1 MAVRSALAPEA
12 LSKEVREAVWRVD
25 PEIPV
30 ADVRPMP
37 SLVSDSARQRRL
49 QAILLAGFA
58 SIAVLLAAVG
68 IYGVVA
74 YSVARRHKEFGLRM
88 ALGADTADIRRVV
101 FRHAM
106 APIVTG
112 LGLGIVAGIGIA
124 KGMSALLFH
133 VSTLN
138 PIAYLAA
145 LLVVGIAGA
154 LPCWMTAARAAGTDP
169 MIALRYE

>member
-1 MAVRSALAPEA
+1 MRG
-12 LSKEVREAVWRVD
+12 AVWRVD

-37 SLVSDSARQRRL
+37 MLVSQSAQQRRL
-49 QAILLAGFA
+49 QATLLAGFA
-58 SIAVLLAAVG
+58 WIAVLLAAVG

-106 APIVTG
+106 APILTG
-112 LGLGIVAGIGIA
+112 LAVGIVAGIGVA

-138 PIAYLAA
+138 PLAYLAA
-145 LLVVGIAGA
+145 FLVLGIAGA
-154 LPCWMTAARAAGTDP
+154 APCWMTAARAARTDP
-169 MIALRYE
+169 MVALRTE